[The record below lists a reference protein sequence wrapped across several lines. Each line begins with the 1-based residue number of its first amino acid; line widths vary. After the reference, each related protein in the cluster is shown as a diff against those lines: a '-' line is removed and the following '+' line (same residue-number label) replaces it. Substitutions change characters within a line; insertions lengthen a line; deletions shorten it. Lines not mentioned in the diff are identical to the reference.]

1 MPAQGTERSGGD
13 RCQQHTVSAFE
24 PLSEQPD
31 RWFSKHGVQT
41 AVAVYL
47 RQSGW
52 QLRWVGDCVA
62 RDQLHQLALEPVYD
76 MEAERDGVRLLV
88 EAIGHPGSL
97 NGRDGRTLRAGLST
111 QGRTSAFPRYSDAL
125 FSAQAICER
134 YPNAR
139 VVQAFPAWG
148 WYRTDV
154 PRTYGL
160 PVVRQTGVELWMVYE
175 DGTVKERAQAES

>member
-1 MPAQGTERSGGD
+1 MTAG
-13 RCQQHTVSAFE
+13 A
-24 PLSEQPD
+24 PLLPSSPSEQPD

-47 RQSGW
+47 TQSGW

-62 RDQLHQLALEPVYD
+62 RDQVHQLALEPEYD
-76 MEAERDGVRLLV
+76 LEAERDGVRLLV

-97 NGRDGRTLRAGLST
+97 DGRDGRTMRSGLNT
-111 QGRTSAFPRYSDAL
+111 QGRHSAFSRYSDAL
-125 FSAQAICER
+125 FTAQAICER

-148 WYRTDV
+148 MYGTDV
-154 PRTYGL
+154 ARTYGL
-160 PVVRQTGVELWMVYE
+160 PVVRDTGVELWMVYD
-175 DGTVKERAQAES
+175 DGSVKEHAQAEG